1 MDSLKYVVGKS
12 LVTLT
17 IVRFNEKLL
26 EVNVLVD
33 DTQPLAA
40 LKDNLAGVIEDHH
53 HQLMANDINDD
64 KESEKN
70 RILSIQNFLKTL
82 GKAESLNDLNIKEEL
97 DDGYCEEEETDNI
110 SFIEIEEK
118 SIFAV

>member
-33 DTQPLAA
+33 DTQPLTA
-40 LKDNLAGVIEDHH
+40 LKDNLAGVIEYH